1 MAVGRS
7 TVADLVTEQTDRRSR
22 SARPIP
28 VAGPSIT
35 EAEIA
40 AVARAAGSAWYADA
54 YRPIAEFESA
64 FAAYIGRRHAVALPS
79 CTSALHLILAALGVG
94 PGDEVVV
101 ADATWIAT
109 SAPIS
114 YVGATPTFADV
125 DPITWCLSA
134 DSLVAAITPR
144 TRAVIAVDLY
154 GSTPD
159 YDALAEVCNH
169 AGVHLIEDAA
179 EAIGSK
185 RQGRHAGSFGIAS
198 CFSFHGSKTLTT
210 GEGGML
216 VFDDTDLFERVSVLR
231 DHGRRPGDVSFQ
243 NEEVAFKYKMSALQ
257 AAMGTAQLERVDELV
272 DGKRRIFG
280 WYQERL
286 GDDSRLV
293 WNAEPQGT
301 FNSVWMTTAIVDAAL
316 GLTKEALAESL
327 AAEDIHTRPFFS
339 PLSSLPAYR
348 DLPTAIDAS
357 EKNLVARNL
366 GTYGINLP
374 SALRL
379 SEEEVDVVC
388 RAVSAALDG
397 ADRHRVST

>member
-1 MAVGRS
+1 MAVGRGS
-7 TVADLVTEQTDRRSR
+7 VADLVSGQKGRPAGRRRS
-22 SARPIP
+22 IP

-35 EAEIA
+35 EVEVA
-40 AVARAAGSAWYADA
+40 AVTHAVESAWYEDA
-54 YRPIAEFESA
+54 NEPVAEFESA
-64 FAAYIGRRHAVALPS
+64 FASYVGRNHAVTLPS
-79 CTSALHLILAALGVG
+79 CTSGLHLILAALGVG

-101 ADATWIAT
+101 ADSTWIAT

-114 YVGATPTFADV
+114 YLAATPTFADV

-134 DSLVAAITPR
+134 DSLAATITPR

-159 YDALAEVCNH
+159 YESLVDVCDQ

-179 EAIGSK
+179 EAIGSE
-185 RQGRHAGSFGIAS
+185 RCGQRAGSFGTAS

-216 VFDDTDLFERVSVLR
+216 VLDDSDLLERVSVLR

-243 NEEVAFKYKMSALQ
+243 NEEVAFKYKMSSLQ
-257 AAMGTAQLERVDELV
+257 AALGAAQLARIDELV

-286 GDDSRLV
+286 GDDPRLT
-293 WNAEPQGT
+293 WNAEPDGT
-301 FNSVWMTTAIVDAAL
+301 LNSMWMTTAIVDASV
-316 GLTKEALAESL
+316 GLTKEALAAEL
-327 AAEDIHTRPFFS
+327 AADDIHTRPFFS

-348 DLPTAIDAS
+348 GLPAAL
-357 EKNLVARNL
+357 EACERNPVARQL
-366 GTYGINLP
+366 GRFGINLP
-374 SALRL
+374 SALRI

-388 RAVSAALDG
+388 EALGAALDR
-397 ADRHRVST
+397 ADRHPPNV

>member
-7 TVADLVTEQTDRRSR
+7 TVADLVTEPTDRHPRP
-22 SARPIP
+22 ARPIP

-35 EAEIA
+35 EVEIA

-54 YRPIAEFESA
+54 NRPVAEFEAA
-64 FAAYIGRRHAVALPS
+64 FAAYVGRRHAVALPS
-79 CTSALHLILAALGVG
+79 CTSALHLILAALGIG

-134 DSLVAAITPR
+134 DSLAAAITPR

-159 YDALAEVCNH
+159 YDALAEVCDR

-185 RQGRHAGSFGIAS
+185 RQGRRAGSFGVAS

-216 VFDDTDLFERVSVLR
+216 VLDDTDLFERISVLR

-243 NEEVAFKYKMSALQ
+243 NQEVAFKYKMSALQ
-257 AAMGTAQLERVDELV
+257 AALGTAQLERVDELV
-272 DGKRRIFG
+272 DGKRRIFR
-280 WYQERL
+280 WYQERI
-286 GDDSRLV
+286 GGDSRLA

-301 FNSVWMTTAIVDAAL
+301 FNSVWMTTAIVDATL

-348 DLPTAIDAS
+348 DLRTARDAS
-357 EKNLVARNL
+357 ERNPVARNL

-374 SALRL
+374 SALRV
-379 SEEEVDVVC
+379 SEQEVDMVC

-397 ADRHRVST
+397 ADRHRASA